1 MCYDVR
7 MASSSGMSSVIDR
20 CRELPVRTFAAGETV
35 LAEGMRAGVLY
46 VLASGSVEVVKGDVQ
61 INTNSEPGAVF
72 GEISVLLDSPH
83 TATVRA
89 LEASSFHVADDP
101 LAFIRANPDVALE
114 LSRMLAR
121 RLHFVTTYLV
131 DLKRQFAGSG
141 DHLAMVDEVLDTLV
155 HDQARETLPGS
166 DRCPDPT
173 VE

>member
-1 MCYDVR
+1 
-7 MASSSGMSSVIDR
+7 
-20 CRELPVRTFAAGETV
+20 
-35 LAEGMRAGVLY
+35 
-46 VLASGSVEVVKGDVQ
+46 VQ
-61 INTNSEPGAVF
+61 INTMSEPGAIF
-72 GEISVLLDSPH
+72 GEVSVLLDSPH

-101 LAFIRANPDVALE
+101 LAFIRTNPDVALE